1 MTVVGLEA
9 LINMCWRKEERKRGR
24 EVGKGREGGMN
35 PGKKGEREGKM
46 EGGWIP
52 FYPMDLKLLSL
63 EISLMACSKWRN
75 I

>member
-24 EVGKGREGGMN
+24 EVGKGMEGGMN